1 MTRRRI
7 PPYEEPTSYRGGV
20 GVTKVAAVTSAA
32 IAVPTAVL
40 AVVAAVTIGIASA
53 AADSPSPSAVV
64 GQTATPSPT
73 ASPSEAAPEIPVP
86 TPASPTGTPFDSVDV
101 AVATAKADP
110 KVPGMRPE
118 VPLQAGHFGPRVAR
132 IHEQLAW
139 LGHDIA
145 SGEARDL
152 VFGASTRDAVRT
164 FQGKHWM
171 PTTGKIDKRTR
182 VMLSRM
188 SAPIGVLP
196 RTCTSVELSLCIDK
210 TAKVIRLVRDG
221 NVIETLD
228 ARFGAPGMETGEGI
242 FTVNQKSRNHTSS
255 RYRTWMPFAMFFN
268 GDEAV
273 HYSPD
278 FTSVGYARGSHGC
291 VGMRDIERAEWIFDK
306 VPLGTRVYVYWS

>member
-1 MTRRRI
+1 MTRQRI
-7 PPYEEPTSYRGGV
+7 PPSEEPTSYRGGV
-20 GVTKVAAVTSAA
+20 GVTKVAAVTSAV
-32 IAVPTAVL
+32 IAVPTAVM

-73 ASPSEAAPEIPVP
+73 ASPTETAPEIPVP

-132 IHEQLAW
+132 IQEQLAW